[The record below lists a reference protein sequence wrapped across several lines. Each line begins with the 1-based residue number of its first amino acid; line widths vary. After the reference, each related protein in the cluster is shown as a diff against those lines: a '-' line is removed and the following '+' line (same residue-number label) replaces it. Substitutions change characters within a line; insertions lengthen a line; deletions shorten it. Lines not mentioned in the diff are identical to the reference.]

1 MDGTVLASLSACRP
15 VLISLRQSIM
25 NRWRSALNKNIRLLF
40 IAAVAAS
47 LLIAFFAQRRFQSG
61 SSAAQDRAA
70 LAFTDVIKQSLSDP
84 ELKDYEMV
92 SRLMTV
98 PPGFA
103 DSVPHRHDAELFG
116 YVLEGEV
123 EIHLE
128 GRPDATYRQGQMFY
142 EPRNIVHSL
151 LRNQSQGKPAKILLL
166 FIARKGRSL
175 YTPEKK

>member
-1 MDGTVLASLSACRP
+1 M
-15 VLISLRQSIM
+15 
-25 NRWRSALNKNIRLLF
+25 NKNIRLLF
-40 IAAVAAS
+40 IVAVAAS
-47 LLIAFFAQRRFQSG
+47 LLIAFFARVQFQSG
-61 SSAAQDRAA
+61 ASAAQDRAA

-92 SRLMTV
+92 SRLMDA

-103 DSVPHRHDAELFG
+103 DHVRHRHDAELFG

-142 EPRNIVHSL
+142 EPRNTVHSL
-151 LRNQSQGKPAKILLL
+151 LRNQSREKAAKILLL
-166 FIARKGRSL
+166 FIVKKGRSL
-175 YTPEKK
+175 YTTEK